1 MMNEYEGN
9 IDDRDL
15 ALALRRLDD
24 AVVVPEI
31 DPAREAALM
40 TAFDAASRH
49 RARVPSRRQYGYM
62 AGLAAAAALLI
73 AAGLGPALTGRH
85 GSPPG
90 ADRPT
95 HAASAP
101 TFRDVQPGPQPGEFV
116 MVPGAST
123 LPAMESGSLVRI
135 QVSVSEL
142 PSLGLTPPQGNR
154 TTSVQADLVV
164 AQDGL
169 PRAARLVN

>member
-1 MMNEYEGN
+1 MNDDEHVM
-9 IDDRDL
+9 DDRDL
-15 ALALRRLDD
+15 ALALRRVDQ
-24 AVVVPEI
+24 AVVVPEA

-40 TAFDAASRH
+40 AAFDAA
-49 RARVPSRRQYGYM
+49 RARRATVPSRRQYGYM
-62 AGLAAAAALLI
+62 AGLAAAAALLV
-73 AAGLGPALTGRH
+73 AVGLGPALTGRH

-90 ADRPT
+90 ADRRMHTPF
-95 HAASAP
+95 AS

-123 LPAMESGSLVRI
+123 LPAMESGSLVRMQI
-135 QVSVSEL
+135 SVAEL

-154 TTSVQADLVV
+154 TTSVQADVVV

>member
-1 MMNEYEGN
+1 MNDDENN

-31 DPAREAALM
+31 DSAREAALM
-40 TAFDAASRH
+40 AAFDAATGR

-62 AGLAAAAALLI
+62 AGLTAAAALLI
-73 AAGLGPALTGRH
+73 ALGLGPVLTGRH

-95 HAASAP
+95 HTAVAS
-101 TFRDVQPGPQPGEFV
+101 TSRDVQPEPGEFV
-116 MVPGAST
+116 MVPGAAT
-123 LPAMESGSLVRI
+123 LPAMESGSLVRMR
-135 QVSVSEL
+135 VSVAEL
-142 PSLGLTPPQGNR
+142 PSLGLTPPPGNR